1 VTEQSATT
9 ALEALMVERGL
20 ASWLRWTSASSPV
33 PDVLVLTEPRLRL
46 PGSAAELA
54 AREARFVGVNVP
66 ALAAGAALS
75 WRQVRLQGLDFA
87 GLLQG
92 SADAPFPAAKPMLGE
107 PMLGDASLSLAPIA
121 GGEADQRLTL
131 SLHLPAALTVDL
143 TLDLVGPFG
152 AATPPR
158 LLAAMLRLADGGLA
172 ARLRDD
178 LIRAASSLEEARSGL
193 RVMLAALLF
202 QPGPRSP
209 LAGPLLE
216 LLPAIFDQA
225 DAQPVVTLRLH
236 AAMPAPWEDWQA
248 FLRDGGGAPIR
259 VETSLHPSKAPL
271 SAKSAKTEAAS

>member
-1 VTEQSATT
+1 MTEQSATT

-92 SADAPFPAAKPMLGE
+92 SADAPFPAAHLS
-107 PMLGDASLSLAPIA
+107 MLGDASLSLAPIA

-131 SLHLPAALTVDL
+131 SLHLPAAVTVDL

-152 AATPPR
+152 NATPPR

-178 LIRAASSLEEARSGL
+178 LVRAASSLEEARSGL

-271 SAKSAKTEAAS
+271 SAESAKTEAAS